1 MGMEAKIDIEQLLRE
16 GKMIQTAVNG
26 YSMYPTLVPGRD
38 SVVIEP
44 LDGRPG
50 RGDVVLYRRD
60 GGILVLH
67 RVWKAGPDGYYMVGD
82 NQTQVEGPLREDQL
96 RGKMVA
102 FVRKGRQCAVR
113 SVPYRLYAALWLRM
127 RPIRHKVAVAIHV
140 LFRRKRGP
148 L

>member
-67 RVWKAGPDGYYMVGD
+67 RVWKAGPDGY
-82 NQTQVEGPLREDQL
+82 
-96 RGKMVA
+96 
-102 FVRKGRQCAVR
+102 
-113 SVPYRLYAALWLRM
+113 
-127 RPIRHKVAVAIHV
+127 
-140 LFRRKRGP
+140 
-148 L
+148 